1 MARGAGRAQHGVSA
15 VTPSPRAVA
24 ARPHGQR
31 PSQLRVCPALHWTCH
46 SAVHS
51 GGRGTRSTRRVWHSG
66 ALPPL
71 SPPRLFLC
79 CVRGRAE
86 PFSPSPPS
94 LGLARVQRTMCQQ
107 LLLAPS
113 LLQLRFGF
121 GARPALLVPG
131 TSPLFWPRQP
141 SISHV
146 TVLCHVL
153 CASIMCLSVCVPTA
167 CPCSMSHVPIAC
179 LVSLH
184 PDTGLA
190 WVPALRAVIWEL
202 GPSRLTRGGRSECA
216 CGSLCLYVCPKLW
229 QGPGGLCSPEP
240 IGVPPAGK
248 LGTCWE
254 GLWLVKVAW
263 LASTWPCGQSAL
275 LPPVPGMWGGGETGQ
290 GAGDHNLS
298 TSAVPQAKT
307 EEQIAAEEAWYE
319 TEKVWLVHRDGFSL
333 GEPGALPGHSTP
345 SFLWHSKPP

>member
-1 MARGAGRAQHGVSA
+1 MASILPSSVYVQHCTGLATPLSTVVAVARGAPAGFGTA
-15 VTPSPRAVA
+15 VLCPR
-24 ARPHGQR
+24 
-31 PSQLRVCPALHWTCH
+31 SL
-46 SAVHS
+46 
-51 GGRGTRSTRRVWHSG
+51 
-66 ALPPL
+66 
-71 SPPRLFLC
+71 PRLFLC

-94 LGLARVQRTMCQQ
+94 LGLARVQRMMHQQ

-184 PDTGLA
+184 PNTGLA
-190 WVPALRAVIWEL
+190 WVPALRAVVWEL

-240 IGVPPAGK
+240 TGVPSAGK
-248 LGTCWE
+248 LGNWGHAGRAC
-254 GLWLVKVAW
+254 GL
-263 LASTWPCGQSAL
+263 
-275 LPPVPGMWGGGETGQ
+275 
-290 GAGDHNLS
+290 
-298 TSAVPQAKT
+298 
-307 EEQIAAEEAWYE
+307 
-319 TEKVWLVHRDGFSL
+319 
-333 GEPGALPGHSTP
+333 
-345 SFLWHSKPP
+345 